1 VYRAQTGLHYEKI
14 AGETA
19 ILSVLFEAPPPPPKK
34 KKEKKGGSRND
45 DKLGNLFALS

>member
-1 VYRAQTGLHYEKI
+1 MYRAQTGLHYEKI

-19 ILSVLFEAPPPPPKK
+19 ILSALFEAPPPKK
-34 KKEKKGGSRND
+34 TKGAGRND